1 MNSALR
7 MRMNLLLAG
16 LVILDI
22 LLSGICLFFP
32 QLWFRLFHGAPY
44 IDPEGL
50 LRRTGA
56 VWAAFTLLQLIA
68 LIRWQRYPHWLVLI
82 AGVRLTEIFSDWTY
96 LFFCSNVTW
105 FGRIALFVSSPA
117 NFAFGWILLSAWS
130 RLVSTRL
137 RSLGTS
143 ASTLE
148 DLT

>member
-1 MNSALR
+1 MSRALR
-7 MRMNLLLAG
+7 LRINLLLAG
-16 LVILDI
+16 LVILDV

-105 FGRIALFVSSPA
+105 FGRIALFVSPPV
-117 NFAFGWILLSAWS
+117 NFAFGWILLNSWTC
-130 RLVSTRL
+130 L
-137 RSLGTS
+137 
-143 ASTLE
+143 ASTE
-148 DLT
+148 IIAAPIKRI